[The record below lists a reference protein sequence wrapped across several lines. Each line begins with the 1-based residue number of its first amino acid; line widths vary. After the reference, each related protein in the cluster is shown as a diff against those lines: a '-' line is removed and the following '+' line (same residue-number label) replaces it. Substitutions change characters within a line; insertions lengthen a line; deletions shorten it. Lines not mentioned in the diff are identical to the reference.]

1 MGSSPFDRAN
11 CLTVEIWQL
20 MLSLNLSPYK
30 SLTPLS
36 VALLP
41 ASLYSPQN
49 AEWAKQV
56 TDIKTETEL
65 SPG

>member
-1 MGSSPFDRAN
+1 
-11 CLTVEIWQL
+11 

-56 TDIKTETEL
+56 TDVKTETEL